1 MACGLARKLIKIP
14 ILDEDIE
21 FSKRE
26 TKRFDEQKTYEKLDC
41 KNNYIGL
48 LGEITFHKW
57 LTKQGI
63 KHAWIDFTK
72 QGWDEPDFI
81 IDGKGIDLKVSTDT
95 KMWVQE
101 PKFYYYIFARVNDDL
116 KNLMVIGIIS
126 KKSLNDLIKRGN
138 LKIFER
144 PERIDYHVYLSQMK
158 SIESYFK
165 KLLRKPLVYEMIE

>member
-1 MACGLARKLIKIP
+1 MIKIP
-14 ILDEDIE
+14 IEQADIDFAKE
-21 FSKRE
+21 E

-81 IDGKGIDLKVSTDT
+81 IDGKGIDLKVSFDT

-101 PKFYYYIFARVNDDL
+101 PKFYYYIFARVNEDL
-116 KNLMVIGIIS
+116 KELIVIGIVS
-126 KKSLNDLIKRGN
+126 KRTLDVLIKRGR
-138 LKIFER
+138 LTIHER
-144 PERIDYHVYLSQMK
+144 PGRKDYHVYLAQMET
-158 SIESYFK
+158 IESYFE
-165 KLLRKPLVYEMIE
+165 KLLGHPLVYEMSE